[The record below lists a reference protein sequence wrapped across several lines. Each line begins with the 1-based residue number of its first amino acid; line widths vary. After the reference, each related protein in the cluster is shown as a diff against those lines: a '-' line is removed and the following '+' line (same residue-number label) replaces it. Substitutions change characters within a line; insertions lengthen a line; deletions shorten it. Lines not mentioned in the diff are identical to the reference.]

1 MLPVGMGAMGE
12 KREREGIT
20 TETRRGRE
28 EGEEKI
34 GSGRGS
40 GRGSGSGSAR
50 GEEARDGL
58 ESNAP

>member
-40 GRGSGSGSAR
+40 GRGSGSAR